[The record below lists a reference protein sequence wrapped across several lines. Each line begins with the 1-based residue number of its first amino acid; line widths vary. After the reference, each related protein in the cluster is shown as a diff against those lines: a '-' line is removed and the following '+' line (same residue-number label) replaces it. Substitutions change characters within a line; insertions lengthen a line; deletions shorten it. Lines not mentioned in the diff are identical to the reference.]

1 LANTIVYGEE
11 WSTKLQERLS
21 EPVKWKDIC
30 RVEYTNSRVL
40 HNPYLTVPTVQT
52 GERGTA
58 YTMQAI
64 TETNSYVTIDTFKI
78 LPQFIDRADLAQ
90 STFMRQ
96 MELADLQGILLNEAI
111 ETALYADWS
120 NLTSFGNDQI
130 GGAAGTI
137 TVSATNIDDIIRAM
151 KREIREASGEGL
163 MNRNGAFIVWYPTHF
178 EILESYMQANG
189 FVTADTA
196 LKGGT
201 KQGIEYMGVTHYSSN
216 LLATGHV
223 VGGVKKVYHLGILKD
238 TYGQVMVNEKDPL
251 NISGISVVSRVDF
264 KGKVWENVLP
274 VLFNIHVE
282 AW

>member
-1 LANTIVYGEE
+1 MANTIVYGEE

-111 ETALYADWS
+111 ETALYADWG

-151 KREIREASGEGL
+151 KREIRKASGEGL

-216 LLATGHV
+216 LLASGHV

-251 NISGISVVSRVDF
+251 NISGISVVSRADF

>member
-151 KREIREASGEGL
+151 KREIRKASGEGL

>member
-1 LANTIVYGEE
+1 MANTIVYGEE

-111 ETALYADWS
+111 ETALYADWG

-130 GGAAGTI
+130 GGSAGTI

-151 KREIREASGEGL
+151 KREIRKASGEGL

>member
-111 ETALYADWS
+111 ETALYADWG

-151 KREIREASGEGL
+151 KREIRKASGEGL

-216 LLATGHV
+216 LLASGHV

-251 NISGISVVSRVDF
+251 NISGISVVSRADF

-274 VLFNIHVE
+274 VLFNIRVE

>member
-1 LANTIVYGEE
+1 MANTIVYGEE

-151 KREIREASGEGL
+151 KREIRKASGEGL

>member
-1 LANTIVYGEE
+1 MANTIVYGEE

-130 GGAAGTI
+130 GGSAGTI

>member
-1 LANTIVYGEE
+1 
-11 WSTKLQERLS
+11 
-21 EPVKWKDIC
+21 
-30 RVEYTNSRVL
+30 
-40 HNPYLTVPTVQT
+40 
-52 GERGTA
+52 
-58 YTMQAI
+58 
-64 TETNSYVTIDTFKI
+64 
-78 LPQFIDRADLAQ
+78 
-90 STFMRQ
+90 
-96 MELADLQGILLNEAI
+96 
-111 ETALYADWS
+111 
-120 NLTSFGNDQI
+120 
-130 GGAAGTI
+130 
-137 TVSATNIDDIIRAM
+137 M

-251 NISGISVVSRVDF
+251 NISGISVVSRADF